1 MALLPITFGINAK
14 MKYDKAKKMYY
25 STKLTQTM
33 SAERYHCLAEYV
45 NLLMENAVQ
54 PDLNVDMKLMFN
66 YIKEELI
73 FDGSPEAMLLYDDLN
88 EIWK

>member
-1 MALLPITFGINAK
+1 
-14 MKYDKAKKMYY
+14 MKYDKARKIYY
-25 STKLTQTM
+25 STGLTKNM
-33 SAERYHCLAEYV
+33 SAERYHNLAEFV
-45 NLLMENAVQ
+45 NLLMENAGQ
-54 PDLNVDMKLMFN
+54 PDINLDLESVFM